1 MTTAK
6 FTDSLSLSLNVKDLS
21 RKPKSRLP
29 LSWQIPNFAY
39 YILKSYKSDL
49 KKGDG
54 TTVAKAIAQ
63 IAFLMLDEIQ
73 TKARYIL
80 KSGKKEAALSISKMK
95 SCEKCVNEEYLG
107 LLECYG
113 LFLRRARRK
122 RDILAQIVV
131 GIEEFYAENPFEE
144 LEETIFFGTK
154 ALAHI
159 DIMIS
164 LHEEEL
170 NHYYLSFAMSGDM
183 QGEKNGAKQSV
194 L

>member
-6 FTDSLSLSLNVKDLS
+6 FTDSLLLSLNVKDLS
-21 RKPKSRLP
+21 RRPESRLP

-39 YILKSYKSDL
+39 YILKSYESEL
-49 KKGDG
+49 KKEDDA
-54 TTVAKAIAQ
+54 TVAKAIAQ

-80 KSGKKEAALSISKMK
+80 KSGKKEAALLSISKMK
-95 SCEKCVNEEYLG
+95 SCEKCVNEEYFG

-122 RDILAQIVV
+122 RDILAKIVV
-131 GIEEFYAENPFEE
+131 GIEEYYAENPFEE

-170 NHYYLSFAMSGDM
+170 NHYYLSFVCSDAL
-183 QGEKNGAKQSV
+183 QGWQS
-194 L
+194 LS